1 MNTHFT
7 NMFRYDR
14 HANLQLLKLMAE
26 ADYPEKAVKL
36 MAHVL
41 GAQRVWLSRCTGGR
55 DFPDAAVWPE
65 WNAQELE
72 PLLEENNRAWLTFI
86 DQLENKVWAEHIVYK
101 NTRGNPFETR
111 LRDIVAHVIN
121 HGTHHRAQIGQLL
134 KRPDENLPPT
144 DYIIYARQL

>member
-1 MNTHFT
+1 NRAILKSRTGGTTKPIKFGPVTQALYITTQMNTHFT

-72 PLLEENNRAWLTFI
+72 PLLE
-86 DQLENKVWAEHIVYK
+86 
-101 NTRGNPFETR
+101 
-111 LRDIVAHVIN
+111 
-121 HGTHHRAQIGQLL
+121 
-134 KRPDENLPPT
+134 
-144 DYIIYARQL
+144 